1 MALGFEDI
9 DIDKSIEDSIA
20 QSKYDSILRKE
31 FIPCYEAKDRD
42 IDGTIFHANANIRPY
57 LEGIKCNA
65 QGEIGYYDGF
75 KLGPI
80 PIIEIIEGL
89 IDEKGN
95 FKFKLIPNGS
105 SIMITDN
112 NKIRSLKNLPNRVTS
127 LHIRSTDNL
136 KKIDNEIE
144 LCKLSLIARKIKTT
158 EGISFRGIS
167 KCLISQCKDLRKLY
181 LNTDNRVMEE
191 LTLEHTN
198 ELSIVET
205 NVQYISKIY
214 LKNIDIKTIRPLLD
228 SLLKVDKLYLQQY
241 NFLNYK
247 FSDVN
252 QFLELIEKCSC
263 VVMSSNFYTGE
274 EFLKKYGANIKKFC
288 VRTLKCK

>member
-1 MALGFEDI
+1 MALVFEDT
-9 DIDKSIEDSIA
+9 DINKSVEDSIA

-31 FIPCYEAKDRD
+31 FIPCYEAKGRD
-42 IDGTIFHANANIRPY
+42 IDGTIFHPNSRHY
-57 LEGIKCNA
+57 LEGVRCNA
-65 QGEIGYYDGF
+65 QGEIGYYNGF
-75 KLGPI
+75 KLGPL
-80 PIIEIIEGL
+80 PIVEIIEEL

-95 FKFKLIPNGS
+95 FKFKLIPDGS
-105 SIMITDN
+105 SIMITYN
-112 NKIRSLKNLPNRVTS
+112 NKIKSLKNLPNRVTS
-127 LHIRSTDNL
+127 LNIRGTYNL

-144 LCKLSLIARKIKTT
+144 VCKLSLISKRIKTT

-167 KCLISQCKDLRKLY
+167 ECLVSQCKDLRKLY

-198 ELSIVET
+198 ELSIIES
-205 NVQYISKIY
+205 NVQYISKMY

-228 SLLKVDKLYLQQY
+228 SLLKVDRLHLQQY
-241 NFLNYK
+241 SFLNYK

-252 QFLELIEKCSC
+252 QFIELIKKCSC
-263 VVMSSNFYTGE
+263 VIMSGDSYTAE